1 MSESVSRV
9 ALAAYVAFVIAH
21 RLFELRVS
29 ARNERALRARG
40 AHEVGRSHFPL
51 FVTLHALYPV
61 ALATEVLAL
70 GTRPGSLW
78 PLWLALLALA
88 QALRVAAHRALGER
102 WTARIWIVPGMPP
115 VTRGVYA
122 WLKHPS
128 YAAVTIELVAGSLLF
143 GAWRTA
149 VAASALN
156 LVALAIR
163 IPIEERALAE
173 AAGDS
178 RRSPVR
184 S

>member
-1 MSESVSRV
+1 MQGAPVSGSVSRV
-9 ALAAYVAFVIAH
+9 ALAAYVVFVIAH

-51 FVTLHALYPV
+51 FVLLHALYPV
-61 ALATEVLAL
+61 ALAAEVLAF

-88 QALRVAAHRALGER
+88 QALRVAAHRDLGER
-102 WTARIWIVPGMPP
+102 WTARIWVVPGAQR
-115 VTRGVYA
+115 VTHGVYA
-122 WLKHPS
+122 WLRHPS
-128 YAAVTIELVAGSLLF
+128 YVAVTIDLAAGPLLF

-149 VAASALN
+149 LAASALN
-156 LVALAIR
+156 LVALAVR

-173 AAGDS
+173 TDA
-178 RRSPVR
+178 RR
-184 S
+184 